1 MIMKNVKNLIFVFL
15 FSIFAIMSSSSVFA
29 DKINGINP
37 DLEEGATETT
47 SAAKGTYEQ
56 VAQKNGRDNNN

>member
-1 MIMKNVKNLIFVFL
+1 MIMKNMKNLIFVFL
-15 FSIFAIMSSSSVFA
+15 FSIFAITSSSSVFA

-37 DLEEGATETT
+37 DLEEGTTET

-56 VAQKNGRDNNN
+56 VAQKNGWDNNN